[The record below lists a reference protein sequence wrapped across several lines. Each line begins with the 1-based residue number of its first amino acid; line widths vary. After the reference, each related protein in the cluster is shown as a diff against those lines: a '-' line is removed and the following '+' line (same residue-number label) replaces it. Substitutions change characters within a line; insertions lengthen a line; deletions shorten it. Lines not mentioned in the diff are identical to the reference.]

1 MVTYQ
6 FIFGDDYVT
15 QLVSKHRARVGSR
28 WLRWP
33 LKLVCGV
40 GVLSLAAM
48 GVFGRI
54 YPLAVIA
61 ALLLALMVAGPYLD
75 YVQLRWRFRKHPQF
89 GETMR
94 IDLSDADMK
103 LYCRD
108 YESVIRWS
116 AFSDAKVFG
125 DGILLYQSPWDYTWL
140 QDTHL
145 TSGAPLDARAIVRR
159 GALGVVV

>member
-1 MVTYQ
+1 
-6 FIFGDDYVT
+6 
-15 QLVSKHRARVGSR
+15 
-28 WLRWP
+28 
-33 LKLVCGV
+33 
-40 GVLSLAAM
+40 M